1 MPGLEAAFYI
11 IGIIFMGLMLILLI
25 ALVTAVFVIRAKIN
39 NIHKIVEDKL
49 NNLTHI
55 VERGGEIAG
64 AVINT
69 GKNILNKKK

>member
-1 MPGLEAAFYI
+1 MTGLETAFYI
-11 IGIIFMGLMLILLI
+11 IGIVFMGLMLILLV
-25 ALVTAVFVIRAKIN
+25 ALVAAVFVIRAKIN
-39 NIHKIVEDKL
+39 HIHNIVEDKL

-69 GKNILNKKK
+69 GKSILNKKK